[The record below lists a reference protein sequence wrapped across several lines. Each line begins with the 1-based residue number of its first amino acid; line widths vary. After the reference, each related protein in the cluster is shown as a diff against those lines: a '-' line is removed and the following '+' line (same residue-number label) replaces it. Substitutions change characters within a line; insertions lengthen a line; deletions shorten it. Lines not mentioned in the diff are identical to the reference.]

1 MATTEHVLRLK
12 ATLDTNEVKQQ
23 LDSLNSSRQPE
34 RASQHAGGQQQQQLV
49 MNGMLT
55 GAVAGALLSSSR
67 KQQAAALSR
76 ESKSFSKT
84 LDTTM
89 KAATGCIIKTFAQ
102 AKAELKTLDAEIA

>member
-34 RASQHAGGQQQQQLV
+34 RASQHAGGQQQQLV

-55 GAVAGALLSSSR
+55 GAVAGALLSNSR

-76 ESKSFSKT
+76 ESKSFSKM

-89 KAATGCIIKTFAQ
+89 KDATGSITKTFAQ
-102 AKAELKTLDAEIA
+102 AKAELKMLDAEIA